1 MFHHP
6 RKRFGQHF
14 LHDRNI
20 INKILLAINPRPG
33 ETLVEIG
40 PGRGALTLP
49 LLDRHGQLTA
59 VELDRDVIPQ
69 LQADAVGKGEL
80 RVIQGDALKTDF
92 RTLAPPGGKIRLIGN
107 LPYNISTPL
116 LFHLLDQAET
126 IADMHFML
134 QKEVV
139 QRMAAK
145 PGGKNYGRLTVMLA
159 ARCRVEP
166 LFSIGSGAFTPAP
179 KVESSFVR
187 LTPHATPPFEI
198 ADKVRFARIV
208 NPAFSQRRKTLR
220 NALRGLADEAAI
232 RAAGLN
238 PSARPET
245 LSTGDYARLAAL

>member
-49 LLDRHGQLTA
+49 LLERHGQLIA

-92 RTLAPPGGKIRLIGN
+92 PTTTFRPFRNRSPNLIDSSRMTS
-107 LPYNISTPL
+107 YQSSAIS
-116 LFHLLDQAET
+116 
-126 IADMHFML
+126 
-134 QKEVV
+134 
-139 QRMAAK
+139 R
-145 PGGKNYGRLTVMLA
+145 
-159 ARCRVEP
+159 
-166 LFSIGSGAFTPAP
+166 
-179 KVESSFVR
+179 
-187 LTPHATPPFEI
+187 
-198 ADKVRFARIV
+198 
-208 NPAFSQRRKTLR
+208 
-220 NALRGLADEAAI
+220 
-232 RAAGLN
+232 
-238 PSARPET
+238 
-245 LSTGDYARLAAL
+245 